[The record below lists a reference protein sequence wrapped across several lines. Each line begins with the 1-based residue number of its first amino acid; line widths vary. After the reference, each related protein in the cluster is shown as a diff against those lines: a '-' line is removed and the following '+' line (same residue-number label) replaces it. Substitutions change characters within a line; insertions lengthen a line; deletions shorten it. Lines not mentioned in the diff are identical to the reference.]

1 MLSFSQEHKRPPAN
15 RRHVETQG
23 KDVASIL
30 IADDDPNILRALA
43 FLMHEQGHNVRTVV
57 DGEAA
62 LKAIA
67 EAPPELVLL
76 DVMMPKRNG
85 YDVCRA
91 LRADPH
97 FARLRIVMLTA
108 RGRDAD
114 RRTGLD
120 LGVDAYLTKPFAIR
134 DVVGC
139 IAGVLSGGVAPAT
152 EH

>member
-1 MLSFSQEHKRPPAN
+1 M
-15 RRHVETQG
+15 
-23 KDVASIL
+23 ASIL

-43 FLMHEQGHNVRTVV
+43 FLMREEGHAVRAVA

-62 LKAIA
+62 LAAIA

-91 LRADPH
+91 LRSDPRYG
-97 FARLRIVMLTA
+97 RLRIIMLTA
-108 RGRDAD
+108 KGREAD
-114 RRTGLD
+114 KRAGLD

-139 IAGVLSGGVAPAT
+139 VADVLNGHRLSAAT
-152 EH
+152 ASTG

>member
-1 MLSFSQEHKRPPAN
+1 VLIFSLENKRLPVN
-15 RRHVETQG
+15 WRHGKQQG

-43 FLMHEQGHNVRTVV
+43 FLMYGQGHAVRTVA

-62 LKAIA
+62 LAAIS

-91 LRADPH
+91 LRANPH

-108 RGRDAD
+108 KGRDSD

-120 LGVDAYLTKPFAIR
+120 LGVDAYLTKPFAVR

-139 IAGVLSGGVAPAT
+139 IADVLAGAPAAGQ
-152 EH
+152 

>member
-1 MLSFSQEHKRPPAN
+1 M
-15 RRHVETQG
+15 
-23 KDVASIL
+23 ASIL

-43 FLMHEQGHNVRTVV
+43 FLMHEEGHDVRTVA

-62 LKAIA
+62 LAAIA

-91 LRADPH
+91 LRSDPH
-97 FARLRIVMLTA
+97 YGRLRIVMLTA
-108 RGRDAD
+108 KGREAD
-114 RRTGLD
+114 KRAGME

-139 IAGVLSGGVAPAT
+139 VASILDAPPAAKT
-152 EH
+152 NGD

>member
-1 MLSFSQEHKRPPAN
+1 MLIFSLENKRLPVN
-15 RRHVETQG
+15 WRHGKQQG

-43 FLMHEQGHNVRTVV
+43 FLMYGQGHAVRTVA

-62 LKAIA
+62 LAAIS

-91 LRADPH
+91 LRANPH

-108 RGRDAD
+108 KGRDSD

-120 LGVDAYLTKPFAIR
+120 LGVDAYLTKPFAVR

-139 IAGVLSGGVAPAT
+139 IADVLAGAPAAGQ
-152 EH
+152 

>member
-1 MLSFSQEHKRPPAN
+1 M
-15 RRHVETQG
+15 
-23 KDVASIL
+23 ASIL

-43 FLMHEQGHNVRTVV
+43 FLMREEGHQVRTVA
-57 DGEAA
+57 DGDAA
-62 LKAIA
+62 LAAIA

-91 LRADPH
+91 LRSDPH
-97 FARLRIVMLTA
+97 YGRLRIIMLTA
-108 RGRDAD
+108 KGREAD
-114 RRTGLD
+114 KQAGLE

-139 IAGVLSGGVAPAT
+139 VASTLA
-152 EH
+152 ESHASRAAKL

>member
-1 MLSFSQEHKRPPAN
+1 M
-15 RRHVETQG
+15 
-23 KDVASIL
+23 ASIL

-43 FLMHEQGHNVRTVV
+43 FLMHEEGHDVRIVA

-62 LKAIA
+62 LAAIA

-91 LRADPH
+91 LRTNRH

-108 RGRDAD
+108 KGREAD
-114 RRTGLD
+114 KRAGLE

-139 IAGVLSGGVAPAT
+139 VASVLDRPRAASAAAAEP
-152 EH
+152 

>member
-1 MLSFSQEHKRPPAN
+1 MLG
-15 RRHVETQG
+15 G
-23 KDVASIL
+23 KPLVASIL

-43 FLMHEQGHNVRTVV
+43 FLMEEAGHEVRTVT

-62 LKAIA
+62 LSAIA
-67 EAPPELVLL
+67 AAPPELVLL

-97 FARLRIVMLTA
+97 YGRLRIVMLTA
-108 RGRDAD
+108 KGREAD
-114 RRTGLD
+114 KRAGLD
-120 LGVDAYLTKPFAIR
+120 LGVDAYLTKPFAVS

-139 IAGVLSGGVAPAT
+139 VADVLDRPRPGAPSAPGR
-152 EH
+152 

>member
-1 MLSFSQEHKRPPAN
+1 MREP
-15 RRHVETQG
+15 QG

-30 IADDDPNILRALA
+30 IADDDPNILKALA
-43 FLMHEQGHNVRTVV
+43 FLMHEQGHDVRTVV

-62 LKAIA
+62 LK
-67 EAPPELVLL
+67 APPELVLL

-108 RGRDAD
+108 KGRDAD
-114 RRTGLD
+114 RRAGLD

-139 IAGVLSGGVAPAT
+139 IAGVLAGGMVPAT
-152 EH
+152 ERH

>member
-1 MLSFSQEHKRPPAN
+1 L
-15 RRHVETQG
+15 
-23 KDVASIL
+23 ASIL
-30 IADDDPNILRALA
+30 IADDDPHILRALA
-43 FLMHEQGHNVRTVV
+43 FLMHEQGHDVRTVA

-91 LRADPH
+91 LRANPH
-97 FARLRIVMLTA
+97 FGRLRIVMLTA
-108 RGRDAD
+108 KGRDSD
-114 RRTGLD
+114 RRAGLD

-134 DVVGC
+134 DVMGC
-139 IAGVLSGGVAPAT
+139 IADVLSGRQHPASG
-152 EH
+152 H

>member
-1 MLSFSQEHKRPPAN
+1 M
-15 RRHVETQG
+15 
-23 KDVASIL
+23 ASIL

-62 LKAIA
+62 LRAIA

-85 YDVCRA
+85 YDVCRT
-91 LRADPH
+91 LRANPH

-108 RGRDAD
+108 KGRDAD
-114 RRTGLD
+114 RRAGLD
-120 LGVDAYLTKPFAIR
+120 LGVGAYLTKPFAIR

-139 IAGVLSGGVAPAT
+139 IAGVLSGDAAPAT

>member
-1 MLSFSQEHKRPPAN
+1 M
-15 RRHVETQG
+15 
-23 KDVASIL
+23 ASIL

-43 FLMHEQGHNVRTVV
+43 FLMHEQGHDVRTVG

-62 LKAIA
+62 LAAIA
-67 EAPPELVLL
+67 AAPPQLVLL

-91 LRADPH
+91 LRADRH
-97 FARLRIVMLTA
+97 NDHLRIVMLTA
-108 RGRDAD
+108 KGREAD
-114 RRTGLD
+114 KRAGIE

-139 IAGVLSGGVAPAT
+139 VADMLQRPRPAAT
-152 EH
+152 GAPGH